1 MQKSIYYI
9 FLHQLNCA
17 HLFSSVAAGMVA
29 INEAVDKADS
39 ADLLLSLKS
48 KAVSLRSITPECA
61 DNYHVELK
69 EAKTKK
75 DDVGECNCF
84 FRFSFQSKP
93 RLLIYHCFLLEQ
105 VF

>member
-1 MQKSIYYI
+1 MFDKHFWWYTDDNFLPICSIYFDRILLSLYLTLI
-9 FLHQLNCA
+9 LHI
-17 HLFSSVAAGMVA
+17 LFCSVAAGMVA

-75 DDVGECNCF
+75 DDVGE
-84 FRFSFQSKP
+84 
-93 RLLIYHCFLLEQ
+93 
-105 VF
+105 